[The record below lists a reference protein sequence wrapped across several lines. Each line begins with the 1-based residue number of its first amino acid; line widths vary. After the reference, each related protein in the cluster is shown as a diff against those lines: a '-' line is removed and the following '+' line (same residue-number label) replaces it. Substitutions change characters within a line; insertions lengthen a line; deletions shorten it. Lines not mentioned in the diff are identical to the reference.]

1 MRPSP
6 RYSPRLANTSMR
18 NRALCIS
25 ATALVLAL
33 SSFSIASNA
42 ARNDRP
48 SRAPVKGCTW
58 EKFADAGLG
67 LAAWVQRCDFG
78 FRKIDF
84 LTRGKSLAIRYSDA
98 GEPDPVV
105 DVIDVHKDEMPL
117 ATMKRHFAAHTPAAI
132 ARRCV
137 LAPYRGVPPR
147 SGVLRY
153 AFVPDP
159 AYRQELRRKTKPDE
173 VGDPPCGE
181 WGDAPDGIQY
191 YEAPANQGAHKILF
205 VRVGQ
210 DEPLFDEK
218 TLRVVTPAPRRASN

>member
-1 MRPSP
+1 
-6 RYSPRLANTSMR
+6 MR
-18 NRALCIS
+18 NPALTASACALAFALS
-25 ATALVLAL
+25 WFAATAGA
-33 SSFSIASNA
+33 ASH
-42 ARNDRP
+42 DRP
-48 SRAPVKGCTW
+48 SRPPVKGCKW
-58 EKFADAGLG
+58 EKFADPKLG
-67 LAAWVQRCDFG
+67 LNAWVQRCDFG

-98 GEPDPVV
+98 GDPDPVI
-105 DVIDVHKDEMPL
+105 DVIDVRKDELPL
-117 ATMKRHFAAHTPAAI
+117 AAMKRHFVAHTAAAI

-137 LAPYRGVPPR
+137 LAPYRGVAPR
-147 SGVLRY
+147 PGVLRY
-153 AFVPDP
+153 AFVPD
-159 AYRQELRRKTKPDE
+159 ATYRQELRRKAKPDE

-218 TLRVVTPAPRRASN
+218 TLRVTMPAAGRSAK